1 MQAKTAIVDKFKTTG
16 SKRKES
22 VASRVSANPVQFC
35 EIIYHRCKY
44 IFVTELDIGICERS
58 EYIFDILVAN
68 VLESYG
74 NLRFKGF
81 HMNHDYQPT
90 ENESTGGRPG
100 YKIRVRPDKSS
111 AMLTG
116 DPHNPS
122 NLGESI

>member
-1 MQAKTAIVDKFKTTG
+1 M
-16 SKRKES
+16 
-22 VASRVSANPVQFC
+22 
-35 EIIYHRCKY
+35 IIKPCACSY
-44 IFVTELDIGICERS
+44 S
-58 EYIFDILVAN
+58 IFDILVAN
-68 VLESYG
+68 VLESSG

-122 NLGESI
+122 NLGEWK